1 MAGVKM
7 LGVGARAPSFTLPDA
22 FSGEPVG
29 DPWADGTA
37 VVAFFKTTCPVCHM
51 VAPKLT
57 ALAEGG
63 ARVLAVGQDPA
74 AALVRYAAEH
84 GQRVPTVS
92 EAAPYGVSTAY
103 GVSSV
108 PSLFVIEPGGVVA
121 DAVAGWDR
129 ERWNAV
135 ATAAGVPAV
144 SAEGDGL
151 PIFRPG

>member
-7 LGVGARAPSFTLPDA
+7 LGVGARAPSFALPDA

-29 DPWADGTA
+29 DPWAEGTT
-37 VVAFFKTTCPVCHM
+37 VLAFFKVTCPVCHM
-51 VAPKLT
+51 VAPKVT

-63 ARVLAVGQDPA
+63 ARVLAVGQDPP
-74 AALVRYAAEH
+74 AALVRYADER

-92 EAAPYGVSTAY
+92 EAAPYGLSSAF

-108 PSLFVIEPGGVVA
+108 PSLFVVDPGGVVA

-129 ERWNAV
+129 DRWNAV
-135 ATAAGVPAV
+135 AAAVGVPAL

-151 PIFRPG
+151 PAFRPG